1 MIIYVGLDDSHKEVV
16 MAHGYSDG
24 KYRGGKKDRQRGRR
38 DNKKNEQHGSSENH
52 SQKDKGFWGEVK
64 RQILGK

>member
-1 MIIYVGLDDSHKEVV
+1 
-16 MAHGYSDG
+16 MAHGYSDE